1 MVPKKLMVGSKN
13 TLKRLSFIVLGILSI
28 LAGIIFAREGWSSL
42 YRLPVPRFSGY
53 LWIAFGVILLLYG
66 IFTKKIPKEP
76 YEDFVICP
84 ECMNSF
90 YAKDVHQNQCPKCE
104 GTVEDLDGFYDR
116 HPELREETKREN

>member
-1 MVPKKLMVGSKN
+1 MKDSKN

-53 LWIAFGVILLLYG
+53 LWIAFGVALLLYG
-66 IFTKKIPKEP
+66 IFTKKIPKAPHEE
-76 YEDFVICP
+76 YVICLD
-84 ECMNSF
+84 CRNSF
-90 YAKDVHQNQCPKCE
+90 YAKDVHLNRCPKCE

-116 HPELREETKREN
+116 HPELKEEERKPK